1 MKPLRMAVVGTGAL
15 GRHHARILSAFEGV
29 TLVAVAEINPVAGQA
44 VAHKCGTAWVADH
57 RDLLDCVDAAVIAVP
72 TFAHLDVATDFL
84 ERGIPLLVEKPVAAD
99 AAQAR
104 QMAELAEQQSALLQV
119 GHVER
124 FNPALTAAWP
134 LVGEPKYI
142 RAERFS
148 PYAFRSTDIS
158 VVHDVMIHDLDLVL
172 ALVDAPVLQV
182 QAFGVSLL
190 GGHVD
195 CVQTRITFANGCIAD
210 LTANRVS
217 PAQRRHM
224 QIWSASGCTD
234 IDFAAREVVHYAVGD
249 ALKYGTPPL
258 ERARQPGADIEQLK
272 AEVFGTFIKV
282 HKPPVVARDSLT
294 EELLAFVGC
303 VRSGARPLVDGR
315 EALRAMVVAEDI
327 LSCVAAHQWDG
338 HAAGAVG
345 PFPRLVEPRKMAG

>member
-1 MKPLRMAVVGTGAL
+1 MKQLRIAVVGTGAL

-29 TLVAVAEINPVAGQA
+29 TLVAVAEINAASGQTVARN
-44 VAHKCGTAWVADH
+44 CGTEWVADH
-57 RDLLDCVDAAVIAVP
+57 RELLDQVDAAVIAVP
-72 TFAHLDVATDFL
+72 TFAHLDVASDFL
-84 ERGIPLLVEKPVAAD
+84 ERSIPLLVEKPVAAD
-99 AAQAR
+99 AVQAR
-104 QMAELAEQQSALLQV
+104 QMVELADQKSALLQV

-172 ALVDAPVLQV
+172 AMVDSPVLRV
-182 QAFGVSLL
+182 AAFGVSLM

-195 CVQTRITFANGCIAD
+195 CVQTRLTFSNGCIAD

-224 QIWSASGCTD
+224 QVWSASGCTD
-234 IDFAAREVVHYAVGD
+234 IDFASREVVHYAVSD

-282 HKPPVVARDSLT
+282 HKPLIAVRDSLT
-294 EELLAFVGC
+294 EELLAFVSC
-303 VRSGARPLVDGR
+303 VRSGARPLVDGH
-315 EALRAMVVAEDI
+315 EALRAMLVAEDI
-327 LSCVAAHQWDG
+327 LACVASHQWDG
-338 HAAGAVG
+338 HAAGAIG
-345 PFPRLVEPRKMAG
+345 PFPRVVEQRKKAG